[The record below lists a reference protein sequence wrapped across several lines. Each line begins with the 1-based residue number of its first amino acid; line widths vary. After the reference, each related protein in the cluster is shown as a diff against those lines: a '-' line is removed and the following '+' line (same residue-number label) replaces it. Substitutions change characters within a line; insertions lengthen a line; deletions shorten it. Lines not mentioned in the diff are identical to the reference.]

1 MLDVSSQV
9 SNSVSPNNPPIHQNV
24 NESQQSQSAEQ
35 QQQPKQYSVQKLA
48 LKSTKV
54 KTLNRKVGS
63 KASFDLTMTV

>member
-9 SNSVSPNNPPIHQNV
+9 SNSVSPNNPPIQQNA
-24 NESQQSQSAEQ
+24 NDSQQNQQSAEH

-54 KTLNRKVGS
+54 KTINRKVGS
-63 KASFDLTMTV
+63 KASFRWPF

>member
-9 SNSVSPNNPPIHQNV
+9 SNSVSPNNPPIHQNA
-24 NESQQSQSAEQ
+24 NDSQQNQQSAE

-63 KASFDLTMTV
+63 KASFRWPV

>member
-9 SNSVSPNNPPIHQNV
+9 SNSVSPNNPPIHQNA
-24 NESQQSQSAEQ
+24 NESQQSLQSAEQQ

-63 KASFDLTMTV
+63 KASFRWPF

>member
-9 SNSVSPNNPPIHQNV
+9 SNSVSPTNPPIHQNA
-24 NESQQSQSAEQ
+24 NDSQQNQQPAEH

-54 KTLNRKVGS
+54 KKINRKVGS
-63 KASFDLTMTV
+63 KASFRWPF

>member
-9 SNSVSPNNPPIHQNV
+9 SNSVSPNNPPIHQNA
-24 NESQQSQSAEQ
+24 NNSQQSQQSGEQ
-35 QQQPKQYSVQKLA
+35 QQQYSVQKLA

-63 KASFDLTMTV
+63 KASFRWPF

>member
-9 SNSVSPNNPPIHQNV
+9 SNTVSPANNPPIHQNA
-24 NESQQSQSAEQ
+24 NNSQQNQQSAE

-63 KASFDLTMTV
+63 KASFRWPF

>member
-9 SNSVSPNNPPIHQNV
+9 SNTVSPANNPPIHQNA
-24 NESQQSQSAEQ
+24 NESQQSLQSAEQ

-63 KASFDLTMTV
+63 KASFRWPF

>member
-9 SNSVSPNNPPIHQNV
+9 SNSVSPNNPPIQQNV
-24 NESQQSQSAEQ
+24 NDSQRNQQSAEH

-54 KTLNRKVGS
+54 KKINRKVGS
-63 KASFDLTMTV
+63 KASFRWPF